1 MRGAWSKVIQLVRKH
16 SQEQNPG
23 LLMRA
28 AKDTGSQYVP
38 LLTSKN
44 THEQC
49 PWNCVEETFHM
60 PQTLS
65 CGFLSLYLTVL
76 VRISIAIKRHHSQ
89 GNSYKGQHFIE
100 AGPQVLR
107 FSPLSSWSEARQG
120 PGRHIAGKAESST
133 SSSKGSQEQT
143 VFQEEGLKVHPHT
156 SSNKDTPLNSA
167 IHWAKYIQTT
177 TFYSL
182 VPIGFSNT

>member
-1 MRGAWSKVIQLVRKH
+1 
-16 SQEQNPG
+16 
-23 LLMRA
+23 
-28 AKDTGSQYVP
+28 
-38 LLTSKN
+38 
-44 THEQC
+44 
-49 PWNCVEETFHM
+49 M

-143 VFQEEGLKVHPHT
+143 VSQTARRVQNPPTKRHT
-156 SSNKDTPLNSA
+156 SSNKATPTSTRPHLLIVPLPRPS
-167 IHWAKYIQTT
+167 IFKLPYCLMG
-177 TFYSL
+177 FYQNCANAMPL
-182 VPIGFSNT
+182 VTCSSCFVHL